1 MLHASILFAC
11 TVIEQ
16 TEMWATRSGV
26 VAGEISWG
34 DELYDDLLG
43 TTVAT
48 ATTTDDIS
56 SSTNTTPIAALAA
69 FWKAVVDVID
79 ANRDDEFHSAR
90 RWTSS
95 AMMVNENLRQE
106 RRPQVHFIAFPYNDE
121 LYDYK
126 RFSTLL
132 AAVEFSKDLCVYLGR
147 HMTLTLFHP
156 QFKNSPHLFSPER
169 HSPFPTAGLQFGDRD
184 ASAQLLNGGG
194 VRPSAANG
202 APKRQ
207 RGNGKT
213 STTATKSTM
222 ITPSIFPRKPLK
234 DGGEDDDDDDD
245 GDAVVDAIANRRL
258 RDMADTK
265 SSLEVLFNSAAAS
278 GKNDNINSLS
288 DYDSPVS
295 LQDEEEQDEILKQEW
310 QMRQTTET
318 TPSTVASASS
328 SPVPK
333 VITDEEA
340 RKLALSFAQERQRR
354 RRDLPK
360 ARVVNMVEEWVER
373 QRAQEKDTPNPAI
386 RYMDTIFA
394 PRHQSPTSKEQ
405 QQEELCTVS
414 NHKMGEKIY
423 ADIWAT
429 ISDLYAAGQR
439 ADEEIGD
446 TRPRQFVESMND
458 KPGEPAPSS
467 SSSASSSPAEAAS
480 SIDSTAR
487 FNLYQWMNTLSG
499 HGKGSSSSSSPGP
512 TSKASPAV
520 GGSAVRRNSRSSP
533 VIVKSRLFITTKY
546 LAYNAQ
552 SFKRFAITINAALK
566 RLTDGRM
573 FLEVFHPEYVGNQGY
588 SKLLSGR
595 NSCYSSAFSLVTV
608 LILSFRFYLDHSL
621 RRSPFPMIMICYHVQ
636 PRRQRLAQDDGNIER
651 EKVGESL
658 ISNDVMTSSSIMERS
673 AAATLGGVEPVIDD
687 EKDDD

>member
-1 MLHASILFAC
+1 MLPIDVLSCRIYFRPVHLENAHSITHSGIIHVFFMA
-11 TVIEQ
+11 VIDQ

-48 ATTTDDIS
+48 T
-56 SSTNTTPIAALAA
+56 STGGVGDGDSASTPIAALAA

-106 RRPQVHFIAFPYNDE
+106 RRPQVHFIAFPYHDE

-156 QFKNSPHLFSPER
+156 QFKNAPHLFSPER

-194 VRPSAANG
+194 VRPSAASG

-207 RGNGKT
+207 RGNGKSST
-213 STTATKSTM
+213 STSSKSTI

-234 DGGEDDDDDDD
+234 AGENDDDDDDD

-258 RDMADTK
+258 RDMDDAK

-278 GKNDNINSLS
+278 GKNDNISPLS
-288 DYDSPVS
+288 DYDSPVL
-295 LQDEEEQDEILKQEW
+295 LQDDEEQDNILKQEW
-310 QMRQTTET
+310 QMRQTKE
-318 TPSTVASASS
+318 AQRSS
-328 SPVPK
+328 LRDNLDKKSPPV

-340 RKLALSFAQERQRR
+340 RKLAWSFRQERQRR

-360 ARVVNMVEEWVER
+360 ERVVNMVEEWVER
-373 QRAQEKDTPNPAI
+373 QRQQENAEFPQSKPNPAI
-386 RYMDTIFA
+386 RYMDTIFS
-394 PRHQSPTSKEQ
+394 PRHSQKTKSDESMDCSEQ
-405 QQEELCTVS
+405 TEELCTVS

-429 ISDLYAAGQR
+429 IRDLYEAGLR
-439 ADEEIGD
+439 ADKEEAAKQTSG
-446 TRPRQFVESMND
+446 FVETIND
-458 KPGEPAPSS
+458 NNPVESPASS
-467 SSSASSSPAEAAS
+467 LSSSPS
-480 SIDSTAR
+480 SAVEESTTR

-499 HGKGSSSSSSPGP
+499 HGKAGSSIASSSTGP
-512 TSKASPAV
+512 TGQASPV
-520 GGSAVRRNSRSSP
+520 GSASAVRRSSP
-533 VIVKSRLFITTKY
+533 IIVMSRLFITTKY

-588 SKLLSGR
+588 SKFLGQA
-595 NSCYSSAFSLVTV
+595 NKV
-608 LILSFRFYLDHSL
+608 H
-621 RRSPFPMIMICYHVQ
+621 
-636 PRRQRLAQDDGNIER
+636 AQ
-651 EKVGESL
+651 
-658 ISNDVMTSSSIMERS
+658 
-673 AAATLGGVEPVIDD
+673 LGVS
-687 EKDDD
+687 